1 MRSHNSFM
9 QTCTFAVFDFQN
21 LTLNILM
28 NLVFLYQLVLSSF
41 VYLQHIVFNLEL
53 CSDWCLRFETL
64 TFETFTFQ
72 TTIYKD
78 FSFGCLNFL
87 TKMISSESNR
97 IRSYDSLV
105 CKPTLRNLVK
115 LTKWFEQG
123 APWFKWVEQVV
134 LRACFDQGVPWH
146 LGN

>member
-21 LTLNILM
+21 LTLNIL
-28 NLVFLYQLVLSSF
+28 VFLYQLVLSSF
-41 VYLQHIVFNLEL
+41 VYLQHIVFKLEL
-53 CSDWCLRFETL
+53 CSDWCLRFETF

-123 APWFKWVEQVV
+123 VPWFKWVKQVV
-134 LRACFDQGVPWH
+134 LHACFDQGVPWNS
-146 LGN
+146 GN